1 VGVALR
7 DLAGPEER
15 GEALAALRPGL
26 HLVLVRGPAGGA
38 PHTPAGYVYRVAGG
52 GRRAWVLGLRPDR
65 ATVQAVA
72 TCLGLLT
79 VDQAS
84 GAIPAAE
91 GGGPSLGLLLRDGSV
106 RGAHGLLG
114 AGAQWEA
121 RRIAYGLVRHEMG
134 YLWRLAATLRDG
146 RPAPGTEPVP
156 AGHPLRNP
164 RQEQYL
170 APEPPLASLLRDF
183 RGGR

>member
-1 VGVALR
+1 MGVALR
-7 DLAGPEER
+7 DVPGPEER
-15 GEALAALRPGL
+15 DRVLAALRPGL

-52 GRRAWVLGLRPDR
+52 GRRAWVLGLRPDG
-65 ATVQAVA
+65 ATVQSVA

-84 GAIPAAE
+84 GAIPA
-91 GGGPSLGLLLRDGSV
+91 GNGPALGLLLRDGSV
-106 RGAHGLLG
+106 RGAHGLLS

-134 YLWRLAATLRDG
+134 YLWRLAAVLRDG
-146 RPAPGTEPVP
+146 RAGPGVEPVP

-164 RQEQYL
+164 RLEQYL
-170 APEPPLASLLRDF
+170 APEPPLPSLLRDF